1 MAGPDRPRH
10 GQPDRRR
17 PRQTA
22 GLPPPP
28 GRPLTLRLARR
39 SILATATCLALV
51 GCATAP
57 QPVPTAAVPTGAS
70 ASATP
75 HPTSA
80 SPTPSPSQA
89 SGSVPK
95 ADTRKG
101 SQLNQPYLVNGI
113 VVVSKKHRIS
123 ASYGPA
129 NPTGPNHLDAT
140 MAKALAK
147 MTAAA
152 KAAGVRVVVKSG
164 YRSWASQKA
173 IYDRALK
180 TQPQN
185 INYYAPA
192 GASEHQ
198 TGLAADLWDG
208 KVWYRPMENTETGKW
223 LHAHAH
229 EYGFILR
236 FPKGKEKITGV
247 PYEPWHFRYVGLAN
261 SLKFD
266 KANQLTLEEYLGLN

>member
-1 MAGPDRPRH
+1 
-10 GQPDRRR
+10 
-17 PRQTA
+17 
-22 GLPPPP
+22 
-28 GRPLTLRLARR
+28 LRLARR
-39 SILATATCLALV
+39 SILATAVCLALV
-51 GCATAP
+51 GCATTP
-57 QPVPTAAVPTGAS
+57 QPVPTAAVPTNATGAS
-70 ASATP
+70 APATTSSA
-75 HPTSA
+75 SA
-80 SPTPSPSQA
+80 SPTPSSSPT

-101 SQLNQPYLVNGI
+101 SQLNQPYVVNGV

-164 YRSWASQKA
+164 YRSWSSQKA

-185 INYYAPA
+185 INYYAPP

-208 KVWYRPMENTETGKW
+208 KVWYRPMENTATGKW

-247 PYEPWHFRYVGLAN
+247 PYEPWHFRYVGLEN

>member
-1 MAGPDRPRH
+1 
-10 GQPDRRR
+10 
-17 PRQTA
+17 
-22 GLPPPP
+22 
-28 GRPLTLRLARR
+28 
-39 SILATATCLALV
+39 
-51 GCATAP
+51 
-57 QPVPTAAVPTGAS
+57 
-70 ASATP
+70 
-75 HPTSA
+75 
-80 SPTPSPSQA
+80 
-89 SGSVPK
+89 
-95 ADTRKG
+95 
-101 SQLNQPYLVNGI
+101 
-113 VVVSKKHRIS
+113 
-123 ASYGPA
+123 
-129 NPTGPNHLDAT
+129 

-147 MTAAA
+147 MTAAG
-152 KAAGVRVVVKSG
+152 KAAGVRIVVKSG

-185 INYYAPA
+185 INYYAPP

-208 KVWYRPMENTETGKW
+208 KVWYRPMENTATGKW

-236 FPKGKEKITGV
+236 FPKGKEKTTGV
-247 PYEPWHFRYVGLAN
+247 PYEPWHFRYVGLEN